1 MAPSEGVV
9 VMKREDFQYLIACF
23 ALTMKERA
31 VVLSAAAL
39 LALGAA
45 VKYWRE
51 SRPPSAPVP
60 QSVAGQPLKTG
71 LKK

>member
-1 MAPSEGVV
+1 
-9 VMKREDFQYLIACF
+9 MKREDFQYLIACF

-51 SRPPSAPVP
+51 SQPPAAPV
-60 QSVAGQPLKTG
+60 GQAAAEQPASPVMSQPVKPR
-71 LKK
+71 